1 MLTIN
6 GSFGEGGGQILRS
19 SLALSAITGQDFR
32 IENIRANRAKPG
44 LRKQHLTCVNAAAEI
59 TGAECMGNAL
69 NSQVLEFRPHA
80 IAHGNYKFRI
90 DSAGST
96 LLVLQTVLPVLFFA
110 PEKST
115 VTLTGGTHNPMAPP
129 ADFIID
135 SFLPLIARLG
145 FNASLNLKK
154 HGFYPAGGGEIHA
167 AITPHTNEQ
176 SDFSL
181 TERGERLSIR
191 GEILLS
197 YLKLNIAEREK
208 DRLSK
213 VAGIPEDDIKIV
225 HIPDPVGPGNA
236 VMLKAKYENISC
248 VFTSFGELGKRAEV
262 VAAEAGQDYI
272 DYTGSAAVADK
283 HLADQ
288 LLLYLALNKKGSFT
302 TNEVTEHTRT
312 NMEIIRK
319 FLGIEFK
326 LEQDGTNITITTK
339 DVRAG

>member
-6 GSFGEGGGQILRS
+6 GSYGEGGGQILRS
-19 SLALSAITGQDFR
+19 SLALSSITGQAFR

-44 LRKQHLTCVNAAAEI
+44 LRKQHLTCVNAAGEI
-59 TGAECMGNAL
+59 TGAECAGNAL
-69 NSQVLEFRPHA
+69 NSQVLEFRPHT
-80 IAHGNYKFRI
+80 ITPGNYKFRI
-90 DSAGST
+90 DSAGSA

-129 ADFIID
+129 ADFISD
-135 SFLPLIARLG
+135 SFLPLIAKLG

-154 HGFYPAGGGEIHA
+154 HGFYPVGGGEIHTTV
-167 AITPHTNEQ
+167 TPCTTGQ
-176 SDFSL
+176 ADFLL
-181 TERGERLSIR
+181 TERGKRLSVR

-208 DRLSK
+208 AKLSK
-213 VAGIPEDDIKIV
+213 VAGIPEDEIKIV

-248 VFTSFGELGKRAEV
+248 VFTSFGELGKKAEI
-262 VAAEAGQDYI
+262 VATEAGQDYM
-272 DYTGSAAVADK
+272 DYSKSAAVADK
-283 HLADQ
+283 HLTDQ
-288 LLLYLALNKKGSFT
+288 LLLYLAFNKKGSFT

-312 NMEIIRK
+312 NMEIIKK

-326 LEQDGTNITITTK
+326 LEQAGK
-339 DVRAG
+339 DIIISVGAG